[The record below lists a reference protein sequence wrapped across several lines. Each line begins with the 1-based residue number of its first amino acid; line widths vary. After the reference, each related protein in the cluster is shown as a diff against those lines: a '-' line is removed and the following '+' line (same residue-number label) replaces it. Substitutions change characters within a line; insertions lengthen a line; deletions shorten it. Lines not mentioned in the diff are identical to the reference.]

1 MKHLKYLLVALS
13 LVLLGACGSEDEPKT
28 NSKQKETKQK
38 VKFEI
43 KNNVLLS
50 ATILEPNTHI
60 DIPEGVE
67 EIADYVFNFNK
78 NVTSVNIPN
87 SVKRIGKEAFA
98 NSGLQSITLP
108 KNIKYVGKGAFSRIE
123 TLETVDISIGIQEV
137 YDNCFSHCRYLKNV
151 TLPNTLTTI
160 GENAFSGCERLEK
173 IKLPK
178 SLRKIKFAAFSSSGL
193 REIHLPR
200 DLEHIEVSAF
210 SFCDDLKTVSFGD
223 KLKWKR
229 GALDFS
235 KNIEHIYAY
244 VEEPPTKKWSFL
256 NSFFGTLYV
265 PKASLEKYKEKFQ
278 YVNFKIEAIK

>member
-1 MKHLKYLLVALS
+1 MKHLKYLFLALS
-13 LVLLGACGSEDEPKT
+13 FVLIGACGGSKDEP
-28 NSKQKETKQK
+28 NSKKEEVKQK

-43 KNNVLLS
+43 KNNVLVS
-50 ATILEPNTHI
+50 ATVLEPNTHI

-67 EIADYVFNFNK
+67 EVADYVFNFNK
-78 NVTSVNIPN
+78 NVTSVNIPS

-108 KNIKYVGKGAFSRIE
+108 KNVKYVGKGAFARIE
-123 TLETVDISIGIQEV
+123 MLESVNISTGIKEI
-137 YDNCFSHCRYLKNV
+137 YDNCFSHCKHLKKI

-160 GENAFSGCERLEK
+160 GENAFLGCERLEK
-173 IKLPK
+173 IELPK

-193 REIHLPR
+193 REIHLPV

-210 SFCDDLKTVSFGD
+210 SFCDNLKTLSFWD
-223 KLKWKR
+223 KLKWER

-244 VEEPPTKKWSFL
+244 VEEPPTKKWNFL
-256 NSFFGTLYV
+256 NSFFGTLHV
-265 PKASLEKYKEKFQ
+265 PKYSLEKYKEKFQ
-278 YVNFKIEAIK
+278 NVNFKIEAIK